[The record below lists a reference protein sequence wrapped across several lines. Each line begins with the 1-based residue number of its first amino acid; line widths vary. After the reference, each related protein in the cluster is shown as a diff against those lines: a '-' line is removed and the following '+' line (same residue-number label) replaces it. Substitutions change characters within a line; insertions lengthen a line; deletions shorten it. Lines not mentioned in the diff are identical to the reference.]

1 MVMTLEQKI
10 MDDLKAA
17 MKAKDQAALR
27 SIRAIKSAILLRKT
41 DGSGVEMNEE
51 EEIKLLQKLVKSRK
65 ESLDIYTKQDRT
77 DLAKI
82 EEEEINVLEKYLPA
96 AMSQE
101 EAEKLV
107 LHIIEQTG
115 ATSMKDM
122 GSVMSAASIQAAGRI
137 DGKILAQI
145 VRQKLS

>member
-1 MVMTLEQKI
+1 

-41 DGSGVEMNEE
+41 DGSGQEINEE
-51 EEIKLLQKLVKSRK
+51 EEVKLLQKLVKSRK
-65 ESLDIYTKQDRT
+65 ESLDIYKKQNRS

-82 EEEEINVLEKYLPA
+82 EEEEISVLEKYLPA
-96 AMSQE
+96 AMAQE
-101 EAEKLV
+101 EAERLV
-107 LHIIEQTG
+107 DQIIEQIG

-122 GSVMSAASIQAAGRI
+122 GSIMSAASTQAAGRI
-137 DGKILAQI
+137 DGKMLAQI